1 MSLHRFFLTGPLP
14 AHDVQE
20 PAVLPLSTGDL
31 HHAVSVLRLAPDDEI
46 VAVAPDHDARVVR
59 LTSVTADA
67 LEGVAGSPLPKSFN
81 PRVTLVQGLAKG
93 DKLDLVVE
101 KVTEIGI
108 EAVVPVAFA
117 RSVVK
122 LDPERAA
129 KRGDRLRRVAAAAA
143 KQAQRDFVPAVLD
156 PLTFAEL
163 SAYLVGFDVI
173 LVAWEDADAAPGIGE
188 ALTAAGI
195 TRDDRDARI
204 AIVVGPEG
212 GLAAREVETLRAQG
226 AVIVSLGPTILR
238 TETAGILSAAL
249 CVYESGGLGGRVGD

>member
-1 MSLHRFFLTGPLP
+1 
-14 AHDVQE
+14 
-20 PAVLPLSTGDL
+20 VLPLSAGDI
-31 HHAVSVLRLAPDDEI
+31 HHAVSVLRLAPGDEL
-46 VAVAPDHDARVVR
+46 VAVAPDRAARIVR
-59 LTSVTADA
+59 LTSVAADG
-67 LEGVAGSPLPKSFN
+67 LEGVAGPDLPRSFT

-122 LDPERAA
+122 LDPQRAA

-156 PLTFAEL
+156 PLTFADL
-163 SAYLVGFDVI
+163 PAYLASFDVV
-173 LVAWEDADAAPGIGE
+173 LVAWEDADGSPGIGT
-188 ALTAAGI
+188 ALTAAGV
-195 TRDDRDARI
+195 THDARI

-212 GLAAREVETLRAQG
+212 GLATREVETLRAQG
-226 AVIVSLGPTILR
+226 AVLVSLGPTILR